1 MRKQSVIIANR
12 HSTSISLEDEFFDE
26 LKELAR
32 QKDMSINQL
41 VTEIDAVREQENL
54 SSAIRV
60 YILKELKNKFNFMQT
75 KSFSFEELFRQ
86 HIFFPIRDFK
96 LLSTTIIKDL
106 FKKNAVR
113 YTLHF
118 CDFRAD
124 YSSSSSS
131 RISLSTSSSKS
142 SSVSISSF
150 SLPSN
155 RISCSSCISTF
166 FRRRGVFWPGS
177 FSSLHQ

>member
-75 KSFSFEELFRQ
+75 KSFSFEELF
-86 HIFFPIRDFK
+86 P
-96 LLSTTIIKDL
+96 STY
-106 FKKNAVR
+106 F
-113 YTLHF
+113 
-118 CDFRAD
+118 
-124 YSSSSSS
+124 
-131 RISLSTSSSKS
+131 
-142 SSVSISSF
+142 
-150 SLPSN
+150 LPYKG
-155 RISCSSCISTF
+155 F
-166 FRRRGVFWPGS
+166 
-177 FSSLHQ
+177 

>member
-60 YILKELKNKFNFMQT
+60 YLLKELKKQ
-75 KSFSFEELFRQ
+75 
-86 HIFFPIRDFK
+86 I
-96 LLSTTIIKDL
+96 
-106 FKKNAVR
+106 
-113 YTLHF
+113 
-118 CDFRAD
+118 
-124 YSSSSSS
+124 
-131 RISLSTSSSKS
+131 
-142 SSVSISSF
+142 
-150 SLPSN
+150 
-155 RISCSSCISTF
+155 
-166 FRRRGVFWPGS
+166 
-177 FSSLHQ
+177 